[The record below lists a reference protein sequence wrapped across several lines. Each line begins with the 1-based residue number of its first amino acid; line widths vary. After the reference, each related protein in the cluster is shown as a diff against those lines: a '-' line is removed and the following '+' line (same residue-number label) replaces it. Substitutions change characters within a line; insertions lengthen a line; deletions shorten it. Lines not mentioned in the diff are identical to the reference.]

1 MPIGINNNNNP
12 FRFDTN
18 KPGGAGSVQKGFQR
32 LSTGFRINKASD
44 DAAGLA
50 ISENLRSLI
59 RGLSQAER
67 NTSRAV
73 SLTNVKEGGLD
84 QVGQITSRMREL
96 ATQAADGALNETNRG
111 FIDEEFQQLKAE
123 LERTTGATEF
133 NDQALLAG
141 PQQDIDIQVGTGTDS
156 SDQISVPV
164 GGIDAVSLGLDN
176 LSLGGADGS
185 NALASMDSIDN
196 AMQQINEAR
205 AENGAIQNRLGI
217 AQQNTAQQRL
227 SVAEANSRIRDADI
241 AEESSRLAGNK
252 VLQRA
257 RVAVAAQANQSQSLA
272 LNLLK

>member
-1 MPIGINNNNNP
+1 MPIGINNNNIP
-12 FRFDTN
+12 RFGTN
-18 KPGGAGSVQKGFQR
+18 KPGGAGAVKGGFQR

-50 ISENLRSLI
+50 ISENLKSLI

-111 FIDEEFQQLKAE
+111 FIDEEFQQLKLE
-123 LERTTGATEF
+123 LDRTTGATEF
-133 NDQALLAG
+133 NDQALLNG
-141 PQQDIDIQVGTGTDS
+141 PVQNIDIQVGTGTDA
-156 SDQISVPV
+156 SDTISVEV
-164 GGIDAVSLGLDN
+164 GGMDATSLGLDQ

-185 NALASMDSIDN
+185 AAKASMSSIDS
-196 AMQQINEAR
+196 AMQQINQAR
-205 AENGAIQNRLGI
+205 AENGAIQNRLG
-217 AQQNTAQQRL
+217 AAKDNTAQRRV
-227 SVAEANSRIRDADI
+227 SVAEANSRIRDADF
-241 AEESSRLAGNK
+241 AEETSRLAGNQ

-257 RVAVAAQANQSQSLA
+257 RVSVAAQANQSKSLA